1 MRRKRNMMKMIMRI
15 IRMILIAMMTI
26 TIHSILGENNGREML
41 WWEYVIRGEYWYY
54 GRERGLK
61 MRKIRVIV
69 VMMIVIITIHSI
81 LEKERDIMGVKLKI
95 ISFIHSIRRKFYR

>member
-61 MRKIRVIV
+61 MRKIRVLV

-81 LEKERDIMGVKLKI
+81 LEKEIGNI
-95 ISFIHSIRRKFYR
+95 IIRVRIIIHCILRKFY